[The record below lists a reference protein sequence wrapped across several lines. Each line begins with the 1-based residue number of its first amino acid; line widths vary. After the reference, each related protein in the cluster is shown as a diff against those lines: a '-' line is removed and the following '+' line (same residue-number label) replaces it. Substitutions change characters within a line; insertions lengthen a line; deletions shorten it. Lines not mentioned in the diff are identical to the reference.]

1 MLFEKEKGVRLCEK
15 GSFMRDEGNFNS
27 EESIR
32 LREEG
37 RVRECEGKKE
47 GVFRVKRYSTDEAI
61 QEAEG
66 L

>member
-1 MLFEKEKGVRLCEK
+1 MG
-15 GSFMRDEGNFNS
+15 DEGNFNS

-47 GVFRVKRYSTDEAI
+47 WVFRVKRYSTDEAI